1 MNDAQLE
8 KLITALK
15 PEKEEKNRRG
25 LLNAEFAIVD
35 VLQKVAVSL
44 TAFGV
49 VWLVGGVNEMQKDIS
64 VIKVTQTQNKEQI
77 NEFKDFTKKPR
88 FSFDDFISQ
97 IQPLKQRLE
106 QNEMKLIQRSEWM
119 NSTAERVSKLEGKY
133 EIILEKLNTINKD
146 ISTISDS
153 LKQGD

>member
-1 MNDAQLE
+1 M
-8 KLITALK
+8 
-15 PEKEEKNRRG
+15 
-25 LLNAEFAIVD
+25 
-35 VLQKVAVSL
+35 QKVAVSL